1 MSATIIDG
9 KAAAEKVRAGLA
21 ERVLRL
27 KQKGIVP
34 GLAVILVG
42 DNPASQIYVR
52 NKARACE
59 NTGIHSRV
67 ERMPENTTQEQLH
80 AMIREINGDPAI
92 HALLVQLPLPGHL
105 NEAEALRQILP
116 AKDAD
121 GFTLANAGALL
132 TGTKGV
138 LPCTP
143 RGIIELL
150 KGAGVPLQGAH
161 AAVIGRSN
169 IVGKPTA
176 LLLLRENA
184 TVTVCHSRTRDL
196 ASVVS
201 KADIVVAAVG
211 RPGFVTADMIKPGA
225 AVIDVGINRLGD
237 GRLAGDV
244 DFDRVRETAGW
255 ITPVPGGVGPVTI
268 AMLLANAVEA
278 AEAYAR

>member
-21 ERVLRL
+21 ERVSRL

-201 KADIVVAAVG
+201 RADIVVAAVG

-255 ITPVPGGVGPVTI
+255 ITPVPGGVGPMTI

>member
-255 ITPVPGGVGPVTI
+255 ITPVPGGVGPMTI